1 MNKEEIKRREQ
12 VALAAIKSVYSAPDQ
27 EYGVTMFVE
36 HHLEEL
42 EPGEWEK
49 ICGSSSP
56 NAQGILNSLVLREH
70 WDNDSI
76 FDFTLPDDV
85 TDYVISVSFDNDGKV
100 IEIGMES

>member
-1 MNKEEIKRREQ
+1 MNKDEIKRREK
-12 VALAAIKSVYSAPDQ
+12 VAIDAIKSVYGEPDQ

-42 EPGEWEK
+42 EPDEWVK

-56 NAQGILNSLVLREH
+56 NAREVLNSLVLRVH

-85 TDYVISVSFDNDGKV
+85 TNYVISVFISFKSS
-100 IEIGMES
+100 ELRLC